1 LYSQRF
7 RAGTLHADI
16 LNDGRI
22 VPPPRRDYEG
32 ALLRLLPGGEIVDM
46 KLTAKRKAQVAV
58 ARRRIRQGKTYILRH
73 YSLLKVEVI
82 LRRNTNKVHSSSNH
96 EPAEAAKA
104 VPKQGTATTAAA
116 AAAGRRAAAQ
126 HLLSRAGGGVAGG
139 VYELPPQHTPLA
151 EVNPPRHP
159 KNGPPRGNAGCDAG
173 ALL

>member
-1 LYSQRF
+1 
-7 RAGTLHADI
+7 
-16 LNDGRI
+16 
-22 VPPPRRDYEG
+22 
-32 ALLRLLPGGEIVDM
+32 M
-46 KLTAKRKAQVAV
+46 
-58 ARRRIRQGKTYILRH
+58 
-73 YSLLKVEVI
+73 
-82 LRRNTNKVHSSSNH
+82 HSSSNH

-116 AAAGRRAAAQ
+116 TAATTTATTTAAAAATWRRATAQ

-151 EVNPPRHP
+151 KVNPPRHP